1 MPTRRHGS
9 VSARPP
15 PTFGERSFNM
25 IQEVPWPKVKRSLV
39 AILRGVRPVEVEAIV
54 ETLIDAGFELIE
66 VPLNSP
72 ESFVSIE
79 RLCRR
84 FEEDCLIGA
93 GTVLTATD
101 CARVA
106 DVGGHLMVSPNV
118 DVDVLAT
125 AQARRMV
132 TMPGVFSPTEAFLAL
147 RCGASALKFFP
158 ASVLGPSGIAA
169 QLAVLPKDVVVGAV
183 GGVSDKHL
191 APYVAAGIR
200 AFGLGSS
207 LYRPG
212 MTAAEVRERAAVS
225 IRAYDEALSAHRG

>member
-1 MPTRRHGS
+1 MTET
-9 VSARPP
+9 A
-15 PTFGERSFNM
+15 
-25 IQEVPWPKVKRSLV
+25 PWPKVKRQLV
-39 AILRGVRPVEVEAIV
+39 AILRGIRPDEADAIV
-54 ETLIDAGFELIE
+54 GALIESGFELIE

-72 ESFVSIE
+72 EPFRSIE
-79 RLCRR
+79 QLSRR
-84 FEEDCLIGA
+84 FGKDCLVGA
-93 GTVLTATD
+93 GTVLSAND

-106 DVGGHLMVSPNV
+106 DAGGRLMVAPNV
-118 DVDVLAT
+118 DADVLAT
-125 AQARRMV
+125 AKARGMV
-132 TMPGVFSPTEAFLAL
+132 TMPGVFTPTEALLAV

-183 GGVSDKHL
+183 GGVSDKNL

-212 MTAAEVRERAAVS
+212 MTEAEVRERALMSV
-225 IRAYDEALSAHRG
+225 RAYDDASSSPR

>member
-1 MPTRRHGS
+1 
-9 VSARPP
+9 
-15 PTFGERSFNM
+15 M
-25 IQEVPWPKVKRSLV
+25 IQEVPWPKVKHSLV

-158 ASVLGPSGIAA
+158 VSVLGPSGIAA
-169 QLAVLPKDVVVGAV
+169 QLAVLPKGTIVGAV
-183 GGVSDKHL
+183 GGVSEKNL
-191 APYVAAGIR
+191 AAYVAAGVR
-200 AFGLGSS
+200 CFGLGSS

-212 MTAAEVRERAAVS
+212 MTATEVRDTAFASVHAYDRAMAEVAGS
-225 IRAYDEALSAHRG
+225 